1 VSENN
6 GCPKTWGNYG
16 NMYAIVSNYLVA
28 KFYPNL
34 FLILT
39 HYIDHGHHLRV
50 TPPFWY
56 AVFRGNLDGTQ
67 YAKGRYAVRRNSVI
81 SYADINFYFKK
92 VQFLSKNTTRM
103 TYKVK

>member
-1 VSENN
+1 MHFENSLFEY
-6 GCPKTWGNYG
+6 KFVYLSLE
-16 NMYAIVSNYLVA
+16 YHAIVFSHG
-28 KFYPNL
+28 
-34 FLILT
+34 LT
-39 HYIDHGHHLRV
+39 EGD

-56 AVFRGNLDGTQ
+56 AVYRGCLGGTQ

-92 VQFLSKNTTRM
+92 VPFSSKNTTHM